1 MDKDAEAQGADC
13 LKDPEQERCGPRP
26 GHGLGAP
33 LSFSRP
39 ARLSF
44 GSGLHRFLVSY
55 QGLSPIQA
63 QRTSVK
69 EERKGQASELLILA
83 QDRKIPGFTTMYG
96 IYSQKG
102 QAAPCGVRC
111 PEGSNSTVPFFH
123 PVTQGEPIAGWRW
136 QPRQPRA
143 ALREQRLSG
152 EVWGHARPEPGGHAR
167 LGFGPW
173 HQAYGRP
180 T

>member
-1 MDKDAEAQGADC
+1 MNKDAEAQGADC

-63 QRTSVK
+63 QRMSVK
-69 EERKGQASELLILA
+69 EERKGQASEFLILA
-83 QDRKIPGFTTMYG
+83 QDWKIPGFTTMYG

-111 PEGSNSTVPFFH
+111 PEGSDSTVPFSS
-123 PVTQGEPIAGWRW
+123 T
-136 QPRQPRA
+136 
-143 ALREQRLSG
+143 L
-152 EVWGHARPEPGGHAR
+152 
-167 LGFGPW
+167 
-173 HQAYGRP
+173 
-180 T
+180 